1 VNGEPENAGMSAA
14 QPVEL
19 ADVRTIERQARGPRL
34 LINRN
39 HLHTAMWFCV
49 YECIFYI
56 AYRFGM
62 SFSGSW
68 ASPFWFPDSVLLAAL
83 LICPPGKWWA
93 FLLGTL
99 PIRLLV
105 AVPPNTPLWFIVTC
119 FFNDALKGM
128 LVAGALRLSIPNP
141 IRFDLVRDFALF
153 CLFAVLL
160 GPALSAFAG
169 AASRQALGY
178 DYWSTWE
185 QWFLGDATAQLVVTP
200 AILYGV
206 LGEIAAEWRKA
217 LSRRKEACAL
227 LASLVLACFVAFG
240 SRSAGSGSP
249 EPAYYAPVPFLF
261 WAAIRFGMLG
271 ASGSILIL
279 AVFSVAG
286 ALEGLGYFPAQLTN
300 AGAADLQAF
309 LLIRAAP
316 LYIVAILAEQH
327 GRMQS
332 ALRESERRFR
342 TMSDSAPVLIWMAG
356 PDKLCEF
363 FNQGWLGFTGRTMEQ
378 ERGNGWAEGVHP
390 EDLEGCLVT
399 YHQAFDARQ
408 SFKMEYRL
416 RRHDGEYR
424 WVLDHGLPRF
434 TVNGAFA
441 GYIGSAIDI
450 TERRKQETTLK
461 HAQEEERKR
470 IARELHDDFNQRLA
484 AHTIALSNLRERIR
498 QGGRVGFSLDER
510 LEKLQSQAAVLG
522 EEIRLIAH
530 ELHPPTVEHEGL
542 EVSLRALCREFSA
555 LAELRVDFRF
565 ASESGAFPA
574 DVTLCCL
581 RIVQEGLRN
590 VVTHARASEAE
601 LKVIAVHNRVV
612 LALADN
618 GIGIQDK
625 GTRPQ
630 SGLGISSMKERVE
643 LLSGD
648 FRIANREPR
657 GTIII
662 VTLPLTERSIARA

>member
-1 VNGEPENAGMSAA
+1 
-14 QPVEL
+14 
-19 ADVRTIERQARGPRL
+19 
-34 LINRN
+34 
-39 HLHTAMWFCV
+39 
-49 YECIFYI
+49 
-56 AYRFGM
+56 
-62 SFSGSW
+62 
-68 ASPFWFPDSVLLAAL
+68 
-83 LICPPGKWWA
+83 
-93 FLLGTL
+93 
-99 PIRLLV
+99 
-105 AVPPNTPLWFIVTC
+105 
-119 FFNDALKGM
+119 
-128 LVAGALRLSIPNP
+128 
-141 IRFDLVRDFALF
+141 
-153 CLFAVLL
+153 
-160 GPALSAFAG
+160 
-169 AASRQALGY
+169 
-178 DYWSTWE
+178 
-185 QWFLGDATAQLVVTP
+185 
-200 AILYGV
+200 
-206 LGEIAAEWRKA
+206 
-217 LSRRKEACAL
+217 
-227 LASLVLACFVAFG
+227 
-240 SRSAGSGSP
+240 
-249 EPAYYAPVPFLF
+249 
-261 WAAIRFGMLG
+261 
-271 ASGSILIL
+271 
-279 AVFSVAG
+279 
-286 ALEGLGYFPAQLTN
+286 
-300 AGAADLQAF
+300 
-309 LLIRAAP
+309 
-316 LYIVAILAEQH
+316 
-327 GRMQS
+327 
-332 ALRESERRFR
+332 
-342 TMSDSAPVLIWMAG
+342 
-356 PDKLCEF
+356 
-363 FNQGWLGFTGRTMEQ
+363 
-378 ERGNGWAEGVHP
+378 
-390 EDLEGCLVT
+390 
-399 YHQAFDARQ
+399 
-408 SFKMEYRL
+408 MEYRL
-416 RRHDGEYR
+416 RRHDGQYR

-601 LKVIAVHNRVV
+601 LKVIAVHDRVV
-612 LALADN
+612 LTLADN